1 DASRGLFAGLF
12 GRRVRIGLVG
22 GVDVDLSDSEPVQA
36 RLDLASHART
46 REPMILAPVHRIE
59 RLGRQ
64 LRPVAAARHPVA
76 DHRLAATAAVRIGCV
91 EHRDAERPRGVHDPE
106 RLLLALALAEEL
118 RRRAD
123 AAEVAAAEDD
133 ARDLDFGPAEATT
146 LHWRDSRS
154 AGFSD
159 ACARR

>member
-1 DASRGLFAGLF
+1 
-12 GRRVRIGLVG
+12 
-22 GVDVDLSDSEPVQA
+22 
-36 RLDLASHART
+36 
-46 REPMILAPVHRIE
+46 
-59 RLGRQ
+59 LGRQ
-64 LRPVAAARHPVA
+64 LRPVTAARHPVA
-76 DHRLAATAAVRIGCV
+76 DHRLAATAAVRIGRV

-106 RLLLALALAEEL
+106 RLLLALAPAEEL

-159 ACARR
+159 ACARRAGAYPTRLPRRRSNPSPRRAAPARASSASRDLRVGSRRGPPR